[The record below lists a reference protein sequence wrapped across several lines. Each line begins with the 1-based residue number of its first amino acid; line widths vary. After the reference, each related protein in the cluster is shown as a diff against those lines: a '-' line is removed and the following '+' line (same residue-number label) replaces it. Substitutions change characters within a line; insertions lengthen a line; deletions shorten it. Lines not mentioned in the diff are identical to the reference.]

1 MTKLR
6 QKLQISHLD
15 IIHALP
21 QLLVQSCNLV
31 WLVTQCS
38 SSGKFVEEL
47 LGASQW
53 MHHPTASF
61 CWFCV
66 PFFLLGEEFDSQK
79 RSKRQ
84 LISSQKSTLPIR
96 VIIIMI
102 LSSALAQKIRGLFQ
116 KSLFSALC
124 SIMVSRWFVP
134 LIVVC

>member
-1 MTKLR
+1 MRKMTKLR

-21 QLLVQSCNLV
+21 YLSNRATFV

-79 RSKRQ
+79 RSKR
-84 LISSQKSTLPIR
+84 
-96 VIIIMI
+96 
-102 LSSALAQKIRGLFQ
+102 
-116 KSLFSALC
+116 
-124 SIMVSRWFVP
+124 
-134 LIVVC
+134 